1 MTPER
6 WQQIKDV
13 FNSAL
18 RYEPVQRAPFLLRA
32 CENDPN
38 LLSEVESLLAAHE
51 KDGSFIDSPA
61 YKNAAEIFA
70 ELKPGQVVGS
80 YEITALLGRGGMG
93 EVYLAQD
100 NRLRRKVALKLL
112 PSSLTRDSNRL
123 HRFEQEARAASA
135 LNHPNII
142 AIYEICEVNSSLM
155 MATEFVDGET
165 LRHRLTFRRL
175 DLNEVLTISI
185 QIADALSAA
194 HKAGI
199 VHRDIKPEN
208 IMIRPDGYVKV
219 LDFGL
224 AKLSEG
230 SAELFTEA
238 STQIV
243 KTGSGVVIGTVGY
256 MSPEQARGQEVDA
269 RSDIFN
275 LGAVIYEMVAGHK
288 PFAGDT
294 PSDTFAAILKLEPPP
309 LSRVAPETP
318 AELVRIVTKALRK
331 DREERYQVVK
341 DLLLDLKSL
350 KEELDFQA
358 KLDRSAKTTSQTK
371 SETNEIKTPVSS
383 IDDSVTIEVK
393 LNKTRAFVIG
403 VALVLLMVAGGI
415 GLYKLVN
422 RSPAQWTDA
431 PQVLKQTQITFSS
444 GLDVFPVLS
453 PDGRSVAYASDQNG
467 NFEIYI
473 KQLAPGGG
481 ELQLT
486 NDGQQNLQPSWSP
499 DGQRIA
505 YYSNKR
511 GGIWVVSALGG
522 APKQITEKGGNP
534 VWSPDG
540 LLIAF
545 QSAPLSEVFTS
556 RVIPPSSIWIVPAQ
570 GGTPKQISH
579 PGNPSGGHSTPS
591 WSPDGKRIAFQASDF
606 IFSSIWTMGIDGSDP
621 KKITDGIDPFF
632 GGDGYIY
639 FSGGHNDR
647 RGALSRIRIS
657 ELGEPVG
664 EPVAVL
670 EPGPGTFR
678 GTPSISNNAKRI
690 VYSVS
695 RFQSNLWAIP
705 LLPDGNAAGP
715 PSIFLPDTSQR
726 SNLPR
731 FSPDGRKIALNRWR
745 PGMSADIWVAD
756 ADGKNLTQLT
766 YNATTDSQ
774 ASWLP
779 GGDKLAFLSNR
790 NTKYLTLWTIS
801 LTTGKEEPLLD
812 LGEGVEFATLS
823 PDGTRVAYNFTQNGI
838 MNVWVADVRN
848 GQRKQL
854 TFDGEMAGFPCWSPD
869 GQTIAFEVKR
879 GQDDYIMLMPG
890 NGGQV
895 TALISDKGKSWPHSF
910 SPSGNEIVFAGQRDG
925 IWNIY
930 TISTKTKVQKQL
942 TNYSK
947 LNVFVR
953 YPAWSTNRI
962 VYEYAETTGN
972 IWMLELK

>member
-61 YKNAAEIFA
+61 YKAADEVFA
-70 ELKPGQVVGS
+70 ELKSGDVVGS
-80 YEITALLGRGGMG
+80 YQITSFIGRGGMG
-93 EVYLAQD
+93 EVYLAHD
-100 NRLRRKVALKLL
+100 KRLRRKVALKLL
-112 PSSLTRDSNRL
+112 PSSLTRDSSRL

-155 MATEFVDGET
+155 MAAEFVDGET

-175 DLNEVLTISI
+175 NLNEILTISI

-224 AKLSEG
+224 AKLSEPG

-256 MSPEQARGQEVDA
+256 MSPEQARGQEVDG

-294 PSDTFAAILKLEPPP
+294 PGDTFAAILKLEPPP
-309 LSRVAPETP
+309 LSRVAAETP

-350 KEELDFQA
+350 KEEIDFEA
-358 KLDRSAKTTSQTK
+358 KLDRSGKTTSQPRP
-371 SETNEIKTPVSS
+371 ETHEIKTPVSS
-383 IDDSVTIEVK
+383 INDSVTIEVK
-393 LNKTRAFVIG
+393 LNQTRAFVIG
-403 VALVLLMVAGGI
+403 IALLLLLIAGGI
-415 GLYKLVN
+415 GLYKLLN
-422 RSPAQWTDA
+422 RTAPLTADA
-431 PQVLKQTQITFSS
+431 PHVLKQTQVTFSS
-444 GLDVFPVLS
+444 GLDVFPALS

-467 NFEIYI
+467 NFEIYV
-473 KQLAPGGG
+473 KQLSSGGG

-505 YYSNKR
+505 YHSKRR
-511 GGIWVVSALGG
+511 GGIWAMSALGG
-522 APKQITEKGGNP
+522 APKQITETGASP
-534 VWSPDG
+534 AWSPDG
-540 LLIAF
+540 SLIAF
-545 QSAPLSEVFTS
+545 QSGELGEIFTA
-556 RVIPPSSIWIVPAQ
+556 RTIPPSTIWIVPSQ
-570 GGTPKQISH
+570 GGTPKQISQ
-579 PGNPSGGHSTPS
+579 PGNPRGGHAAPS
-591 WSPDGKRIAFQASDF
+591 WSPDGKRIAFQVADF
-606 IFSSIWTMGIDGSDP
+606 IFGTVWTMAADGSEL
-621 KKITDGIDPFF
+621 KKIGNGADPTYA
-632 GGDGYIY
+632 GDGHLY
-639 FSGGHNDR
+639 FSTGHSGG
-647 RGALSRIRIS
+647 GELSRIRVSLLGDPI
-657 ELGEPVG
+657 GEP
-664 EPVAVL
+664 AVVVD
-670 EPGPGTFR
+670 PGQGTYR
-678 GTPSISNNAKRI
+678 GSPTISKDGKS
-690 VYSVS
+690 VLYSVN
-695 RFQSNLWAIP
+695 RFASNLWTIP
-705 LLPDGNAAGP
+705 LSANGDAAGP
-715 PSIFLPDTSQR
+715 PSPFLPDTSLR
-726 SNLPR
+726 TNLPR
-731 FSPDGRKIALNRWR
+731 FSSDGRRVALNRWR

-756 ADGKNLTQLT
+756 ADGKNLTQVT
-766 YNATTDSQ
+766 NNPATDSQ

-779 GGDKLAFLSNR
+779 GGDKLAFLSSR
-790 NTKYLTLWTIS
+790 NNDHLALWTTS

-812 LGEGVEFATLS
+812 LGEGIEFATVS
-823 PDGTRVAYNFTQNGI
+823 PDGTQVAYNFTQNGVV
-838 MNVWVADVRN
+838 NVWVAQLRD
-848 GQRKQL
+848 GQRRQL
-854 TFDGEMAGFPCWSPD
+854 TFEDQMGGFPCWSPD
-869 GQTIAFEVKR
+869 GQWIAFEKK
-879 GQDDYIMLMPG
+879 GDQNDYLMLIPSK
-890 NGGQV
+890 GGEATQL
-895 TALISDKGKSWPHSF
+895 TFDKGKSWPHGF
-910 SPSGNEIVFAGQRDG
+910 SPSGDKIVFAGQRDG
-925 IWNIY
+925 AWNIY
-930 TISTKTKVQKQL
+930 SISIATKVQKQL

-947 LNVFVR
+947 LNAFAR
-953 YPAWSTNRI
+953 YPAWAPNQI
-962 VYEYAETTGN
+962 VYEYAVATGN